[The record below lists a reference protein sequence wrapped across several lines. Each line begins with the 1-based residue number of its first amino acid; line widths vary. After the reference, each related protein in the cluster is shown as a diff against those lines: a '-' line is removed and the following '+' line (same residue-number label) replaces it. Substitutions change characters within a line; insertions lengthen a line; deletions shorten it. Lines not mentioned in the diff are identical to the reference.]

1 MARSLLGRGDSCR
14 IRNVRE
20 GWTFGAECPMLPPH
34 AHVCPPRRC
43 PMRRPAVAALFL
55 GSLLLASAAGHAAAA
70 PPNSLSNGSV
80 SPGSGWTTTTFVFSV
95 TYTSTTGSAATVV
108 AVAGNK
114 TVPLAL
120 VAGTSANGTFR
131 GSASLPAG
139 TWPVTFQATS
149 TKGNKSTLLGPTVV
163 VLTPTPAP
171 TPTPRPTPVATPQPT
186 PRPTPVA
193 TPGSPS
199 SSAFAGGGTVSDSPA
214 ESQASGGGPG
224 FGSATPTQIPA
235 GGGGSGTSVDDGL
248 GTFLT
253 GGLAA
258 IGLLAAVGFAAIWR
272 DRRRER
278 GARGAATR
286 APVTAPFLAPRRRP
300 STWERDIAIQDEP
313 IGTVDDDPARG
324 EDPA

>member
-1 MARSLLGRGDSCR
+1 
-14 IRNVRE
+14 
-20 GWTFGAECPMLPPH
+20 
-34 AHVCPPRRC
+34 
-43 PMRRPAVAALFL
+43 MRRPAVAALFL
-55 GSLLLASAAGHAAAA
+55 GSLLLASATGHAAAA

-80 SPGSGWTTTTFVFSV
+80 SPSSGWTTTTFVFSV
-95 TYTSTTGSAATVV
+95 TYTSTTGSTATAV
-108 AVAGNK
+108 ALAGNK

-120 VAGTSANGTFR
+120 VVGTSANGTFR

-139 TWPVTFQATS
+139 TWPVTFQATA
-149 TKGNKSTLLGPTVV
+149 TKGNSPTLVGPTVV

-171 TPTPRPTPVATPQPT
+171 KPTPRSTPVATPRPTPS
-186 PRPTPVA
+186 PTPVA

-199 SSAFAGGGTVSDSPA
+199 SSAFAGGGTVSNSPA
-214 ESQASGGGPG
+214 ESQASDGGPG
-224 FGSATPTQIPA
+224 FGSASPPQIPA
-235 GGGGSGTSVDDGL
+235 GSGGSGSSADNGL

-278 GARGAATR
+278 VARKAAPQPP
-286 APVTAPFLAPRRRP
+286 AAAPFPAPPQRP

-313 IGTVDDDPARG
+313 IGTVDEDLAPGEHPA
-324 EDPA
+324 